1 MNKLIIDAA
10 KDKIFLMI
18 INNDINYSITHENSK
33 INYEKLSILINDF
46 LNKKKLDLNKVS
58 QIYVNRG
65 PGSFAGIRN
74 SLAVVKA
81 IYVAKKI
88 DYYCFSFDDF
98 DEFYKNNYERLTML
112 INSFLNSKKMK
123 LNDISSLYV
132 NRGPGS
138 FAGIRNSLSIVK
150 AIHFVKKIDYYC
162 YSFQDFKGEKD
173 IKYENIPD
181 LCDKFNIKKN
191 LINPIYLS

>member
-46 LNKKKLDLNKVS
+46 LNKKKLDLDKVS

-74 SLAVVKA
+74 SLSVVKA
-81 IYVAKKI
+81 
-88 DYYCFSFDDF
+88 FH
-98 DEFYKNNYERLTML
+98 L
-112 INSFLNSKKMK
+112 
-123 LNDISSLYV
+123 V
-132 NRGPGS
+132 N
-138 FAGIRNSLSIVK
+138 
-150 AIHFVKKIDYYC
+150 KIDYYC
-162 YSFQDFKGEKD
+162 YSLEDFNEKNEV
-173 IKYENIPD
+173 KYENIPK
-181 LCDKFNIKKN
+181 LCDKLKVEKN

>member
-46 LNKKKLDLNKVS
+46 LNKKKLNLDKVS

-74 SLAVVKA
+74 SLSVVKA
-81 IYVAKKI
+81 FHLTHKI
-88 DYYCFSFDDF
+88 DYYCFSFEDF
-98 DEFYKNNYERLTML
+98 
-112 INSFLNSKKMK
+112 
-123 LNDISSLYV
+123 
-132 NRGPGS
+132 
-138 FAGIRNSLSIVK
+138 
-150 AIHFVKKIDYYC
+150 
-162 YSFQDFKGEKD
+162 GEKNEV
-173 IKYENIPD
+173 KYENIPN
-181 LCDKFNIKKN
+181 LCEKLKVEKN

>member
-18 INNDINYSITHENSK
+18 IDNDINYNISYENTK
-33 INYEKLSILINDF
+33 INYEKLAVLIRKF
-46 LNKKKLDLNKVS
+46 LLSKNLDL
-58 QIYVNRG
+58 
-65 PGSFAGIRN
+65 
-74 SLAVVKA
+74 
-81 IYVAKKI
+81 KKI
-88 DYYCFSFDDF
+88 SH
-98 DEFYKNNYERLTML
+98 
-112 INSFLNSKKMK
+112 I
-123 LNDISSLYV
+123 YV

-150 AIHFVKKIDYYC
+150 AIHLINKTDYYC
-162 YSFQDFKGEKD
+162 FSFDDFSDKNN
-173 IKYENIPD
+173 IKYENIPK

>member
-46 LNKKKLDLNKVS
+46 LNKKKLNLDKVS
-58 QIYVNRG
+58 RIYVNRG

-74 SLAVVKA
+74 SLSVVKA
-81 IYVAKKI
+81 FHLTHKI
-88 DYYCFSFDDF
+88 DYYCFSFEDF
-98 DEFYKNNYERLTML
+98 SEKN
-112 INSFLNSKKMK
+112 
-123 LNDISSLYV
+123 DV
-132 NRGPGS
+132 
-138 FAGIRNSLSIVK
+138 
-150 AIHFVKKIDYYC
+150 
-162 YSFQDFKGEKD
+162 
-173 IKYENIPD
+173 KYENIPN
-181 LCDKFNIKKN
+181 LCDKLKVEKN